1 MFHIQ
6 RAGERKHT
14 TQLTGSASS
23 NLEQPPRGRE
33 WCHGDGAYAETA
45 SRQSPAA
52 LEDPLCFHSL
62 HDDMQATI
70 HVEGISRVFIP
81 ATINKLFSYG
91 KEKHPAV
98 HTHHIK
104 RKKIVQSCNG

>member
-33 WCHGDGAYAETA
+33 WCHSDGAYAETA

-52 LEDPLCFHSL
+52 LEELTALEKLCPVVKEAAERCPARKHS
-62 HDDMQATI
+62 
-70 HVEGISRVFIP
+70 R
-81 ATINKLFSYG
+81 
-91 KEKHPAV
+91 
-98 HTHHIK
+98 
-104 RKKIVQSCNG
+104 